1 MNIQVRNIVFLGA
14 AVSALGLW
22 AGGCSEKDVPFVSDI
37 NHMMQ
42 FLDRTEAGQDLFRWD
57 SLIIPADYT
66 LPFTTAV
73 FRDSV
78 VGHTRSNQFDS
89 IRYEEFGVP
98 VGNQP
103 ACNFKISDTYDVRT
117 RKIDGVDTT
126 YVDDRRT
133 IVRSGKFVKLGSDFE
148 DFLGWSLWSFAGRDL
163 LSPVAPTIQVTTT
176 FQPIGQSAVAVN
188 QDRLVRLTES
198 RTIASG
204 TNVILKT
211 ISNTAD
217 SLREPAVILSAEDI
231 SGFVQRSMI
240 RVDRDHYLDTLKTP
254 ANNKRLWNLI
264 LVQTFHDTE
273 FFFTGGFII
282 PYRVPQ

>member
-1 MNIQVRNIVFLGA
+1 MNSQLRNLSFLVA
-14 AVSALGLW
+14 FVSTVVLW
-22 AGGCSEKDVPFVSDI
+22 SYGCKEKDVPFVSDTDY
-37 NHMMQ
+37 MLQ
-42 FLDRTEAGQDLFRWD
+42 YLDRTETGIDLFRWD
-57 SLIIPADYT
+57 SLILPADYT
-66 LPFTTAV
+66 LPFTAAT

-78 VGHTRSNQFDS
+78 VGHTRTNLFRA
-89 IRYEEFGVP
+89 IANEEFGVP

-103 ACNFKISDTYDVRT
+103 ACNFTISDIYDVRT
-117 RKIDGVDTT
+117 RKINGVDTT
-126 YVDDRRT
+126 YVDAQRT

-148 DFLGWSLWSFAGRDL
+148 DFLGWTLWSFAGRDVL
-163 LSPVAPTIQVTTT
+163 PPSSPVIQVTTT
-176 FQPIGQSAVAVN
+176 FQPVGQTAVAVN
-188 QDRLVRLTES
+188 QNQLVKLTDIKS
-198 RTIASG
+198 IASG

-231 SGFVQRSMI
+231 SGFGQRSMI

-264 LVQTFHDTE
+264 LLQTFHDTE

>member
-66 LPFTTAV
+66 LPFTTAT

-103 ACNFKISDTYDVRT
+103 ACNFKISDTYDIRT

>member
-66 LPFTTAV
+66 LPFTTAT